1 MSLYIINNNFLIE
14 ECHIDFATIFN
25 ENSNGEST
33 EQEVN
38 NKINNA
44 LGDLMGGEDVAAD
57 MVSEICVNIQSITDP
72 TWLEKKQYQLEEKL
86 RKYEEK
92 LKSDKTGTFAK
103 IWTRVK
109 QFFVKILAAITK
121 AINKAVRF
129 VKQKVAKRKIKNM
142 MKNGDGLF

>member
-1 MSLYIINNNFLIE
+1 MGLYIVNNNLLIE
-14 ECHIDFATIFN
+14 ECHIDFASIFN
-25 ENSNGEST
+25 ENSNEEST

-57 MVSEICVNIQSITDP
+57 MISDICVNIQSITDP
-72 TWLEKKQYQLEEKL
+72 TWLERKQYQLEEKL

-103 IWTRVK
+103 IWTKVK
-109 QFFVKILAAITK
+109 QFFVKILAAIAK

-129 VKQKVAKRKIKNM
+129 VKQKIAKRKIKNM